1 MQPDAVGKAGW
12 TDKMQRCSAMQ
23 ANPQQPIKTRKMVHM
38 RVGHET
44 MGHAQQLA
52 RRKRSQITEIEQ
64 QRAAA
69 EPEIDE

>member
-1 MQPDAVGKAGW
+1 
-12 TDKMQRCSAMQ
+12 MQRCSAMQ
-23 ANPQQPIKTRKMVHM
+23 ANPQQPIKTRKMVNM

-69 EPEIDE
+69 EPEIDEYPGSENGSLISVG